1 MFICVGGISVLGVL
15 GVVETISFI
24 VFMCGL
30 LLLLCLSVL
39 ILISSVLGILTLE
52 RIPKNREEMDSVICF
67 ILTIFVLISFILMLN
82 TEIAFNE
89 PKYYRT
95 GDVVTVNAMY
105 DKKLSYNYKDVDGY
119 VLGEDKYN
127 KYNGESNLSVE
138 VQLNTGENLQFTVE
152 QYEVDKLATVIENPS
167 SLKEYNADNIS
178 DIYTWLNNGLLGSK
192 FKHSYIIVF
201 LLSVINVAYFYS
213 VYCHEECDE
222 PKRNNPYRGTNL
234 FK

>member
-1 MFICVGGISVLGVL
+1 MA
-15 GVVETISFI
+15 T
-24 VFMCGL
+24 
-30 LLLLCLSVL
+30 
-39 ILISSVLGILTLE
+39 
-52 RIPKNREEMDSVICF
+52 VICF
-67 ILTIFVLISFILMLN
+67 IISMLVLISFILMVN

-89 PKYYRT
+89 PKYYRN
-95 GDVVTVNAMY
+95 GDIVTVNAMY
-105 DKKLSYNYKDVDGY
+105 NKKLSYNYKDTDGY
-119 VLGEDKYN
+119 VLGDDKYN

-138 VQLNTGENLQFTVE
+138 VQLKNGETLQFTVE
-152 QYEVDKLATVIENPS
+152 HYDVDKLATVIENPS

-192 FKHSYIIVF
+192 FKHSYVILF
-201 LLSVINVAYFYS
+201 LFSMIDVVYFYS

>member
-1 MFICVGGISVLGVL
+1 MLGAF
-15 GVVETISFI
+15 GVFETILFI

-30 LLLLCLSVL
+30 ALLHCLCVL

-67 ILTIFVLISFILMLN
+67 ILTLFVLISFILMIK

-105 DKKLSYNYKDVDGY
+105 NKKLRYNYKDVDGY
-119 VLGEDKYN
+119 VLGDDKYN

-138 VQLNTGENLQFTVE
+138 VQLKNGETLQFTVE
-152 QYEVDKLATVIENPS
+152 SYEVDSLATVIENPS
-167 SLKEYNADNIS
+167 GLKEYNADNIP
-178 DIYTWLNNGLLGSK
+178 DIYTWLNKSLLGSNK
-192 FKHSYIIVF
+192 FKYSYVILF
-201 LLSVINVAYFYS
+201 LFSMVDVVYFYS
-213 VYCHEECDE
+213 VCCREELDKP
-222 PKRNNPYRGTNL
+222 PKNNLYRGINL
-234 FK
+234 FQ

>member
-1 MFICVGGISVLGVL
+1 MLGVL

-138 VQLNTGENLQFTVE
+138 VQLKNGDTLQFTVE
-152 QYEVDKLATVIENPS
+152 HYDVDNFATVIESPS
-167 SLKEYNADNIS
+167 SLKEYNDDNIP
-178 DIYTWLNNGLLGSK
+178 DIYTWLNKGLLGSK
-192 FKHSYIIVF
+192 FKYSYIILF
-201 LLSVINVAYFYS
+201 LLLLVDILYYYS
-213 VYCHEECDE
+213 AFCHEECDE
-222 PKRNNPYRGTNL
+222 P
-234 FK
+234 

>member
-1 MFICVGGISVLGVL
+1 MLGVL

-52 RIPKNREEMDSVICF
+52 RIPRNREDMATVICF
-67 ILTIFVLISFILMLN
+67 IISILVLISFILMVN

-89 PKYYRT
+89 PKYYRN
-95 GDVVTVNAMY
+95 GDIVTVNAMY
-105 DKKLSYNYKDVDGY
+105 NKKLSYNYKDTDGY

-138 VQLNTGENLQFTVE
+138 VQLKNGETLQFTVE
-152 QYEVDKLATVIENPS
+152 HYDVDNFATVIESPS
-167 SLKEYNADNIS
+167 SLKEYNADNIP
-178 DIYTWLNNGLLGSK
+178 DIYTWLNKGLLGSK
-192 FKHSYIIVF
+192 FKYSYIILF
-201 LLSVINVAYFYS
+201 LLLLVDVLYYYS
-213 VYCHEECDE
+213 AFCYEECDE
-222 PKRNNPYRGTNL
+222 TKKQPI
-234 FK
+234 

>member
-138 VQLNTGENLQFTVE
+138 VQLKNGDTLQFTVE
-152 QYEVDKLATVIENPS
+152 HYDVDNFATVIESPS
-167 SLKEYNADNIS
+167 SLKEYNDDNIP
-178 DIYTWLNNGLLGSK
+178 DIYTWLNKGLLGSK
-192 FKHSYIIVF
+192 FKYSYIILF
-201 LLSVINVAYFYS
+201 LLLLVDILYYYS
-213 VYCHEECDE
+213 AFCHEECDE
-222 PKRNNPYRGTNL
+222 P
-234 FK
+234 

>member
-1 MFICVGGISVLGVL
+1 VLGVL

-138 VQLNTGENLQFTVE
+138 VQLKNGDTLQFTVE
-152 QYEVDKLATVIENPS
+152 HYDVDNFATVIESPS
-167 SLKEYNADNIS
+167 SLKEYNDDNIP
-178 DIYTWLNNGLLGSK
+178 DIYTWLNKGLLGSK
-192 FKHSYIIVF
+192 FKYSYIILF
-201 LLSVINVAYFYS
+201 LLLLVDILYYYS
-213 VYCHEECDE
+213 AFCHEECDE
-222 PKRNNPYRGTNL
+222 P
-234 FK
+234 

>member
-1 MFICVGGISVLGVL
+1 MLGVL

-192 FKHSYIIVF
+192 FKHSYVILF
-201 LLSVINVAYFYS
+201 LFSMIDVVYFYS

-222 PKRNNPYRGTNL
+222 HKRNNPYRGTNL

>member
-1 MFICVGGISVLGVL
+1 VFICVGGISVLGVL

-138 VQLNTGENLQFTVE
+138 VQLKNGDTLQFTVE
-152 QYEVDKLATVIENPS
+152 HYDVDNFATVIESPS
-167 SLKEYNADNIS
+167 SLKEYNDDNIP
-178 DIYTWLNNGLLGSK
+178 DIYTWLNKGLLGSK
-192 FKHSYIIVF
+192 FKYSYIILF
-201 LLSVINVAYFYS
+201 LLLLVDILYYYS
-213 VYCHEECDE
+213 AFCHEECDE
-222 PKRNNPYRGTNL
+222 P
-234 FK
+234 

>member
-1 MFICVGGISVLGVL
+1 MLGVL

-52 RIPKNREEMDSVICF
+52 RLPKNREEMDSGICF

-119 VLGEDKYN
+119 V
-127 KYNGESNLSVE
+127 
-138 VQLNTGENLQFTVE
+138 
-152 QYEVDKLATVIENPS
+152 
-167 SLKEYNADNIS
+167 
-178 DIYTWLNNGLLGSK
+178 
-192 FKHSYIIVF
+192 
-201 LLSVINVAYFYS
+201 
-213 VYCHEECDE
+213 
-222 PKRNNPYRGTNL
+222 
-234 FK
+234 